1 MQLSISGKNGIS
13 NGERTWMVLNVSFV
27 LLTKYS
33 LKLYEL
39 NEREVRNIDVY
50 RLMRAVR
57 EGGFAIFLPP
67 DGR

>member
-1 MQLSISGKNGIS
+1 
-13 NGERTWMVLNVSFV
+13 MVLNVSFV

>member
-1 MQLSISGKNGIS
+1 MSGQNGIS

-39 NEREVRNIDVY
+39 NEREVRSIDTY

-57 EGGFAIFLPP
+57 EGLAISTT
-67 DGR
+67 RWS